1 MSRYLVDT
9 TTLIDFSKGFE
20 PVATRLKAIIDAG
33 GELIVCA
40 VQVAEFYRGL
50 EPKHRTK
57 WNEFFEVLTYW
68 NISLVAA
75 QNAGILRREYA
86 RQGRILTITDALLA
100 AVAIE
105 TGVELITENP
115 KDFPMPNIR
124 LLSLRG
130 KRS

>member
-1 MSRYLVDT
+1 M
-9 TTLIDFSKGFE
+9 
-20 PVATRLKAIIDAG
+20 
-33 GELIVCA
+33 
-40 VQVAEFYRGL
+40 